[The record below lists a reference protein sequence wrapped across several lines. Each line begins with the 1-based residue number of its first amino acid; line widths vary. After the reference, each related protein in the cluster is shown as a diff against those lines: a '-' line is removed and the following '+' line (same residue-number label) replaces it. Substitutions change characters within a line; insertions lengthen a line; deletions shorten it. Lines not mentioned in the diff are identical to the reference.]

1 MGLTNESNSE
11 FPGIHV
17 NVPRVSVI
25 QECVAEILYTID
37 NEYKRICKTYSGG

>member
-11 FPGIHV
+11 FAGIHV
-17 NVPRVSVI
+17 NVLRVGVS

-37 NEYKRICKTYSGG
+37 NEYKRISKTYSGG